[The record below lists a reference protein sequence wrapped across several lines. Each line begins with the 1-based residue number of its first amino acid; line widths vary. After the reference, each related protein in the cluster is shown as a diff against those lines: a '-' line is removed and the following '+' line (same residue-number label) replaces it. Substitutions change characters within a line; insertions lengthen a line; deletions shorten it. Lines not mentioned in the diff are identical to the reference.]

1 MSKNRRKMGH
11 QTDCLPGNSHS
22 TDRCQINITD
32 VEKPRKAPEFK
43 PLLFGIERAIFLF

>member
-1 MSKNRRKMGH
+1 MSKNRRKTGH
-11 QTDCLPGNSHS
+11 KTDCLPGNSHS